1 MVQIKISEVEK
12 PPLQSDPERLTSVS
26 SSTPRVRPEL
36 RAVRVLKRD
45 ER

>member
-12 PPLQSDPERLTSVS
+12 PPLLSDPNKLTSVS
-26 SSTPRVRPEL
+26 STTPRDPADL
-36 RAVRVLKRD
+36 RAKQAAKRN